1 MTDLDQIK
9 NLQAHKAQLQVKYR
23 SLITDAI
30 QATSAASDESRAIM
44 AELDSLSKEL
54 QGVNEQI
61 FNIEHADEIKAEE
74 ERKARAEAERL
85 AAEAKRLAAEAEKL
99 AAEREKNE
107 KERQRLQTLK
117 AEIEEQ
123 AEKLKGKKKTSIEH
137 FNSAAEK
144 VLDILK
150 VQLTP
155 STMCVEPNDAF
166 IKGLFRYGNQAYRN
180 ALQGKLYRIKERK
193 ETHKKDAV
201 FSKLQLH
208 NVEGYENDSP
218 LSEFD
223 RAVLGVLISEYDIG
237 NRYTTVNIIHRALI
251 GKVGVQNAVM
261 RKNQKTAIVN
271 SVIKL
276 MGTVVD
282 FSGVNDSLKEMNYA
296 DKDGNEITLR
306 ASNLLLADIID
317 AKINGQ
323 VMEGVIFFKAN
334 SPLFDIADA
343 KSQII
348 RYPHTL
354 LNVPHQNNT
363 PLVITLKK
371 YVTRRICEIKIHKN
385 LTPTIT
391 FDDVFKKCKLKSAD
405 KHKQLDARNTIIKF
419 FEHLKAQKFITDF
432 QVKKHG
438 NSIHRIEFSF

>member
-1 MTDLDQIK
+1 MTDLEKIK
-9 NLQAHKAQLQVKYR
+9 DLQERKSQLQDKYQ
-23 SLITDAI
+23 SLKADAI
-30 QATSAASDESRAIM
+30 KAMVAASDESRAIIVEFD
-44 AELDSLSKEL
+44 ALSKEI
-54 QGVNEQI
+54 QNINQEI
-61 FNIEHADEIKAEE
+61 YNIEHADELKAEQ

-107 KERQRLQTLK
+107 KERQRLQALK

-166 IKGLFRYGNQAYRN
+166 IKSVFKASKSTYAQLLG
-180 ALQGKLYRIKERK
+180 GKYYAVKEKRK
-193 ETHKKDAV
+193 TKKKDAV

-208 NVEGYENDSP
+208 NVDGYDNDSP
-218 LSEFD
+218 LDEFD

-237 NRYTTVNIIHRALI
+237 NRYTTVNIIYRALI

-271 SVIKL
+271 SIIKL

-296 DKDGNEITLR
+296 DKDGNELTLR

-354 LNVPHQNNT
+354 LHVPHQNNT

-371 YVTRRICEIKIHKN
+371 YVTRRICEIKLHKN

-405 KHKQLDARNTIIKF
+405 KNKQLDARNTIIKF